1 MFPIAFPDL
10 LAPSRWRF
18 APADAQLDYYRRT
31 AASYDEV
38 HVGEG
43 DAHTESLGYI
53 AGFLR
58 QIGAQSVLDVGC
70 GTGRGIRY
78 LREHVP
84 GVRAEGCDPS
94 GDLLRIAR
102 ENHAIP
108 DDRLHHGDM
117 ASLPFAPGSFDAV
130 MSLGVLHHVPNPD
143 DVVRR
148 MVELAAKAVFISDSN
163 YMAQG
168 SIAARLLKF
177 ALTRARVWP
186 LTKYVAQGFKGWAY
200 SEGDGI
206 FYSYSVFNDLPLVEQ
221 EFARVLVIPVGCD
234 TDAGRRCPVL
244 RAPTALVAGLR

>member
-1 MFPIAFPDL
+1 
-10 LAPSRWRF
+10 
-18 APADAQLDYYRRT
+18 
-31 AASYDEV
+31 
-38 HVGEG
+38 
-43 DAHTESLGYI
+43 
-53 AGFLR
+53 
-58 QIGAQSVLDVGC
+58 
-70 GTGRGIRY
+70 
-78 LREHVP
+78 
-84 GVRAEGCDPS
+84 
-94 GDLLRIAR
+94 
-102 ENHAIP
+102 
-108 DDRLHHGDM
+108 M